1 MRELF
6 MRSSR
11 AALAAAAV
19 CACASFACAAGPSV
33 PQATATPAEF
43 RMSDE
48 QPAPPATAPSALP
61 PAAVQPSSGPAQGYQ
76 APSSTDTAKPQKKME
91 PVLLSGMVLMP
102 TAYRSTGRNSI
113 GLNLDI
119 NAAYYIGRLYGKNSY
134 TWTTNKKNYLD
145 RIGLWVLSADAKMT
159 VQTEQDWRPALAA
172 GALGMF
178 TVRDSGQPKLD
189 NPTVQV
195 NVNSTDKL
203 ASAYVV
209 ASKKWTDK
217 FIFTLGYMEGSVPDI
232 MPQLSEYLTAAAM
245 TLNGHDG
252 QQCTSR
258 SMAFGGIIWLP
269 RPDRPITLE
278 IMAPQGAPGSPKLFN
293 LHLGSLLHMNFEVSY
308 LNFDGGW
315 DLLGMFQFRYNY
327 FPRH

>member
-1 MRELF
+1 

-61 PAAVQPSSGPAQGYQ
+61 PAAVQSSSGPAQGYQ

-159 VQTEQDWRPALAA
+159 VQTEQDWR
-172 GALGMF
+172 
-178 TVRDSGQPKLD
+178 
-189 NPTVQV
+189 
-195 NVNSTDKL
+195 NV
-203 ASAYVV
+203 
-209 ASKKWTDK
+209 
-217 FIFTLGYMEGSVPDI
+217 M
-232 MPQLSEYLTAAAM
+232 
-245 TLNGHDG
+245 
-252 QQCTSR
+252 
-258 SMAFGGIIWLP
+258 WL
-269 RPDRPITLE
+269 
-278 IMAPQGAPGSPKLFN
+278 APGGCFAI
-293 LHLGSLLHMNFEVSY
+293 EC
-308 LNFDGGW
+308 DGAVQATATAVCYG
-315 DLLGMFQFRYNY
+315 
-327 FPRH
+327 